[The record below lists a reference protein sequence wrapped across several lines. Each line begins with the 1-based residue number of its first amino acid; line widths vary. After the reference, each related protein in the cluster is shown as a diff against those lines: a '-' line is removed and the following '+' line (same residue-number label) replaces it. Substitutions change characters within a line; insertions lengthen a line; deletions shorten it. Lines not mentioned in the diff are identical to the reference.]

1 LSTRLGVPAV
11 KKIITVAALSLAL
24 FAGGTTPLATAADT
38 TTVAAAPAARAVIT
52 KVHLKVGKAKAKVV
66 RTSAVTVGQLLA
78 WRKVVL
84 DADDTVT
91 PSLDTPLVKNL
102 KIRVN
107 RVSVATKTVVKPLAF
122 DTVIQETDTLTLGEK
137 QVLTKGVKGSV
148 SRTYTITRVNGKVTS
163 KVLLSETVITAAI
176 TRTILVGTNP
186 YSNGHLLNLAHEK
199 LWNRIARC
207 ESGGNWHINTGN
219 GYYGG
224 LQFSL
229 GTWRAYGGRD
239 FAAKPHKAT
248 RAEQITIA
256 NRVYNKVGTR
266 PWGCA

>member
-1 LSTRLGVPAV
+1 M
-11 KKIITVAALSLAL
+11 KKFITVAAISLAL

-38 TTVAAAPAARAVIT
+38 PVAAPAAKAVIT
-52 KVHLKVGKAKAKVV
+52 KVHLKVGKAKAKTV
-66 RTSAVTVGQLLA
+66 RTSATTVGQLLA
-78 WRKVVL
+78 WRKIVL

-107 RVSVATKTVVKPLAF
+107 RVSVATSTVVKALAF
-122 DTVIQETDTLTLGEK
+122 DTVLQETDTLTLGEK
-137 QVLTKGVKGSV
+137 KVLTKGVKGSV
-148 SRTYTITRVNGKVTS
+148 SRTYTITRVNGKVAS
-163 KVLLSETVITAAI
+163 KVLLSETVVTAAV

-186 YSNGHLLNLAHEK
+186 YSNGHKLNLAHEK

-224 LQFSL
+224 LQFGL

-248 RAEQITIA
+248 RAEQITVA
-256 NRVYNKVGTR
+256 NRVYRKAGTR

>member
-1 LSTRLGVPAV
+1 V
-11 KKIITVAALSLAL
+11 KKIITVAALSIAL
-24 FAGGTTPLATAADT
+24 LAGGTTPVASATDT
-38 TTVAAAPAARAVIT
+38 TPVATAPAAKTVIT
-52 KVHLKVGKAKAKVV
+52 KVYLKVGKAKTRAT
-66 RTSAVTVGQLLA
+66 RTAATTVGQLLA
-78 WRKVVL
+78 WRQIVL
-84 DADDTVT
+84 DADDVVT

-102 KIRVN
+102 KIRVD
-107 RVSVATKTVVKPLAF
+107 RVSVVSKTVVKPLAF
-122 DTVIQETDTLTLGEK
+122 DTVLQTTDTLSIGEK
-137 QVLTKGVKGSV
+137 KVLTKGVKGSV
-148 SRTYTITRVNGKVTS
+148 SRTYSITRVNGKVTT
-163 KVLLSETVITAAI
+163 KVLVSETVITAAV

-186 YSNGHLLNLAHEK
+186 YSNGHKLNLSREK

-229 GTWRAYGGRD
+229 GTWRANGGRD

-248 RAEQITIA
+248 RAEQITVA
-256 NRVYNKVGTR
+256 NRLYKKAGTR